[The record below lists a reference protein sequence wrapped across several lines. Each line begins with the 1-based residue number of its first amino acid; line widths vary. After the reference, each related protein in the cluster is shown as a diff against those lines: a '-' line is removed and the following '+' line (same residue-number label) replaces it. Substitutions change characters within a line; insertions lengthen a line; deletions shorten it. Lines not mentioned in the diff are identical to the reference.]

1 MRRAAIDVGTHSVRL
16 LVADVAGDSVKPVL
30 RRLEVTR
37 LGEGLGAG
45 SGEAAGE
52 GTRGACLGKTPRGG
66 LDHSQVLLPQAI
78 GRTVRAV
85 REFWQLAHQ
94 HGAERVVVVGT
105 SAVRSAANRASLVRD
120 LQPIPLR
127 VLSGEEEAELGYRGV
142 RAGVAGL
149 QDPVLVV
156 DVGGGSTEL
165 ALGVGQR
172 VLRKVSLPA
181 GSVRLTERYLHGD
194 PPAEVELQA
203 ARREVAELLRPH
215 RQAFSGARAAVG
227 VGGTV
232 TSLAAVDLALEPYD
246 PDRVHGHRLPA
257 ARVEAISRGLCTMPL
272 ALRRRV
278 PGLLPERADVIC
290 AGALVVRTV
299 LEAFQLPELVVSES
313 DLLWGALLFL

>member
-37 LGEGLGAG
+37 LGEGLGTG
-45 SGEAAGE
+45 SGGRAGQS
-52 GTRGACLGKTPRGG
+52 T
-66 LDHSQVLLPQAI
+66 QVLLPQAI

-105 SAVRSAANRASLVRD
+105 SAVRGAANRASLVRD

-127 VLSGEEEAELGYRGV
+127 VLTGEEEAELGYRGV

-172 VLRKVSLPA
+172 VLQKVSLPA

-215 RQAFSGARAAVG
+215 RHAFSGARAAVG

-257 ARVEAISRGLCTMPL
+257 ARVEDISRGLCTMPL

>member
-16 LVADVAGDSVKPVL
+16 LVADVAGGSVRPVL

-37 LGEGLGAG
+37 LGEGLD
-45 SGEAAGE
+45 
-52 GTRGACLGKTPRGG
+52 R
-66 LDHSQVLLPQAI
+66 SQVLLPQAM

-85 REFWQLAHQ
+85 REFWQLAHR
-94 HGAERVVVVGT
+94 HAAERVVVVGT
-105 SAVRSAANRASLVRD
+105 SAVRGAANRASLVRD

-127 VLSGEEEAELGYRGV
+127 VLTGEEEAELGYRGV
-142 RAGVAGL
+142 RAGVPGL
-149 QDPVLVV
+149 PDPVLVV

-165 ALGVGQR
+165 TLGVGHR
-172 VLRKVSLPA
+172 ILEKVSVPV

-215 RQAFSGARAAVG
+215 RQTFSGARAAVG
-227 VGGTV
+227 IGGTV
-232 TSLAAVDLALEPYD
+232 TSLAAVDLSLEPYD
-246 PDRVHGHRLPA
+246 PDRVHGHRLPTGQ
-257 ARVEAISRGLCTMPL
+257 VEAISRGLCAMPL

-290 AGALVVRTV
+290 AGTLVVRTV
-299 LEAFQLPELVVSES
+299 LEALQLPELVVSES
-313 DLLWGALLFL
+313 DLLWGAVLFL